1 MSKENKVEEETTVK
15 NPRIVCLAFHT
26 GNLDYKE
33 PPTPDSEYIVDDS
46 TFVPISEAIK
56 QLGNGSSAAASTTLQ
71 YDFPDGKDDGRE
83 IPFSRS
89 SGFKDIAE
97 LSEHINNEQNDIQ
110 NKINKAKEEAEFKKS
125 LNETLAQSNPDMP

>member
-1 MSKENKVEEETTVK
+1 MSKDKSVEKKTTIK

-33 PPTPDSEYIVDDS
+33 PPTPNSEYVVDDS
-46 TFVPISEAIK
+46 TFVPIAEAIK
-56 QLGNGSSAAASTTLQ
+56 QLGNGAGAAASTSLQ

-97 LSEHINNEQNDIQ
+97 LSEHINNEQNDIKD
-110 NKINKAKEEAEFKKS
+110 KISKAQEEAEFRKS
-125 LNETLAQSNPDMP
+125 LDDTLAPSPENE